1 MLVTHL
7 DLLIILSKEGRCFAA
22 MHDRQPMLAN
32 SIVAA
37 LPAVVETV
45 NARQKANSSRK
56 MREWFDKPR
65 AENTYLEVAL
75 LSLMCRI

>member
-7 DLLIILSKEGRCFAA
+7 DLLIVLSKEGRCFAA

-56 MREWFDKPR
+56 MREWFDKL
-65 AENTYLEVAL
+65 ENTYLEVAL
-75 LSLMCRI
+75 LSLTCRF